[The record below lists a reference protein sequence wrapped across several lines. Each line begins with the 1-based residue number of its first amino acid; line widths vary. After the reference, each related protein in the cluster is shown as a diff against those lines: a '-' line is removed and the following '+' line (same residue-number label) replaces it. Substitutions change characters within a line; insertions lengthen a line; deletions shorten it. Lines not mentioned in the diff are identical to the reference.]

1 MNLTAAL
8 ERIVQRSDLSADEMR
23 AAMTEIM
30 SGRAN
35 NSQIAGFLVAM
46 RMKEETVEELSG
58 AASAMRQLATSVTIK
73 SERAVDTCGTG
84 GDGASIFNV
93 STAAAFVAAACG
105 ATVAKHGNRSVSS
118 STGSA
123 DLLETAGAKLEL
135 SAEQVARAID
145 AVGVGFMFAVNHHPA
160 MKHAIIARR
169 ELKLR
174 SFFNMLGPMTNPAGV
189 KRQVVGVYDQALC
202 MTMARVLQQLGSE
215 HVIVVHSHDGLD
227 EFSIAAPSSFVE
239 LKNGELSEH
248 SVSPEQFGLSAGQ
261 LSDLKVAS
269 AEESLTVVSG
279 IYNNDK
285 RYSQHSDMVAFN
297 AGAAIYVAGEA
308 HSFAE
313 GVSMASDAI
322 ASGLAGEKFKEFIEF
337 TQCV

>member
-58 AASAMRQLATSVTIK
+58 AASAMRQLATSVRIK

-174 SFFNMLGPMTNPAGV
+174 SLFNMLGPMTNPAGV

-202 MTMARVLQQLGSE
+202 MTMARVLRQLGSE

-285 RYSQHSDMVAFN
+285 RYSRHSDMVAFN

>member
-174 SFFNMLGPMTNPAGV
+174 SLFNMLGPMTNPAGV

-202 MTMARVLQQLGSE
+202 MTMARVLRQLGSE

-285 RYSQHSDMVAFN
+285 RYSRHSDMVAFN

>member
-285 RYSQHSDMVAFN
+285 RYSRHSDMVAFN